1 MNPRFDLVLSYWIF
15 IWFILYIYDI
25 IPYSPQ
31 LALILALLIEIVV
44 FGLMIFNGISKYFI
58 GVFII
63 IQIVLKVIPLY
74 ILRNETINYQ
84 SQLLYMGILVA
95 MYAAWLLLNSYNP
108 IEYLLYQL
116 HELTNGKM
124 STPAA
129 SIVYPFVMR
138 LLGK

>member
-1 MNPRFDLVLSYWIF
+1 M
-15 IWFILYIYDI
+15 IL
-25 IPYSPQ
+25 
-31 LALILALLIEIVV
+31 
-44 FGLMIFNGISKYFI
+44 NGISKYFI

-84 SQLLYMGILVA
+84 SQIFYMGILLIL
-95 MYAAWLLLNSYNP
+95 YAVWLLLNNYNP

-116 HELTNGKM
+116 RELTNGKM

-129 SIVYPFVMR
+129 SIVYPFVMK

>member
-15 IWFILYIYDI
+15 VWFVLYIYNI
-25 IPYSPQ
+25 IPYSPH
-31 LALILALLIEIVV
+31 LTLVLALLIEVIV
-44 FGLMIFNGISKYFI
+44 FSLMLLNGISKYFI

-63 IQIVLKVIPLY
+63 IQILLKIIPLY

-84 SQLLYMGILVA
+84 SQLLYMGVLAA
-95 MYAAWLLLNSYNP
+95 MYAAWLLINNYNP

-116 HELTNGKM
+116 RELTNGKM

-129 SIVYPFVMR
+129 SIVYPFVMK

>member
-74 ILRNETINYQ
+74 ILRNEPINYQ